1 MHYVGSP
8 RRTVPVGRRA
18 LGARGLLVGLT
29 VAAALALGPSAGAAT
44 WSWRAAGTLADPV
57 VCPRPGHALGRTIC
71 AYRLPDAPRATGP
84 EVITVTVTNGASRRA
99 CYGLSVSTSVAAGL
113 RQLCVGAHRTGRLRL
128 VGAAGTWRATRLELF
143 TTSGSPS
150 RPIAPQRSLGRSP
163 FVVRASS

>member
-1 MHYVGSP
+1 MRHAWVP
-8 RRTVPVGRRA
+8 RRSAPVGRRVW
-18 LGARGLLVGLT
+18 GARGLLAGL
-29 VAAALALGPSAGAAT
+29 AAAAVLALGPSAGAAT

-71 AYRLPDAPRATGP
+71 AYRLPDAPRASAN

-128 VGAAGTWRATRLELF
+128 AGPARTWRATRLELF
-143 TTSGSPS
+143 ATSGSAN
-150 RPIAPQRSLGRSP
+150 RPIAPQRAVGRSP
-163 FVVRASS
+163 FVVRAAS